1 MAPSKQDSGDTGVIK
16 LIRRGRTIMKEVR
29 RATSQGIKF
38 EVGWDPDGVPID
50 PNKQKIVSY
59 IGYLARTDVPIT
71 CNWWP
76 NVDDEIKNQIW
87 EKVEVAFEIHPL
99 RKDYVLKEAGALA
112 RNFRKILRKKFL
124 DKDGN
129 VIDHPP
135 LSYDLV
141 IDHDVWMEFV
151 DQYKDEEFQKL
162 SEQNRKRVLKPKY
175 PHNLGRTGYACLQQ
189 KMLQESGS
197 SETSIPRHRL
207 WKRARVSK
215 KGKINENVEEVLSTC
230 TLTQSASQEELHKRT
245 PDDILGQALKVPEH
259 PGRVRGATF
268 PICQKTFFKKG
279 QKKSI
284 QKETPAEV
292 AQLTDLVKTL
302 QKQVSILLQE
312 REITN
317 DIGAVHYA
325 NGRDSCTPNIS
336 PVEIHEG
343 KRVEQEQ
350 LTPNDMDTFTPLTP
364 NDIPMGTT
372 CCSLCLELPYWRVV
386 AKGKVY
392 NTLGDTIHN
401 CPLPTG
407 YVKVSIDVAIEDD
420 AKLPVPD
427 AYDDLI
433 SVHDAIGGLV
443 AWPINLIQLDHTNC
457 PSSKGNEMKDKSK
470 AEEND
475 KDKAEEKDKN
485 QVKPLIVKEKVMETR
500 CTRESVASPNQH
512 RSHIGISANQLNSC
526 TFLNIYSEKVLIQGK
541 QIKIPIDQKIFH
553 DVYMKIEHI
562 GREEVREITGHGE
575 LSASAVCVYMR
586 FLFDHCVAENLTE
599 KFAFLS
605 PHRTAHGL
613 TNQSQYISDAI
624 MANGH
629 PNQLYLAP
637 VNIGAH
643 WVLVVINAT
652 TGTLF
657 YLDPIHGSLNQ
668 RKVMKEMFDNAMMI
682 YRANCN
688 DKRITW
694 SKAKW
699 NTIKC
704 PAQTNY
710 IDCGYYV
717 LSFLKEIIA
726 HKKSTIPQAYFSDC
740 QFGFYD
746 EDQLNEIKEEWAT
759 YVLKNFA

>member
-1 MAPSKQDSGDTGVIK
+1 MRTFLWGGVEGHNKLAWIKWDVVCKPKELGGLGIKNWSLFNKALLGKWRWRLIHEQDSLWVAVLRAKYRIPILGEQVEMTGKFSEWWKDILRTCFENPTHCWFDAGISKKLGDGNEVFFWLETLAGPNEDEGQISQVIFAIISTKCYDSINGKLDRGGVALVLAMEETFTGPRARSTRLSPLYLGFGNTQGRNRVVFQEGIKDAEKVFDLAQMRMELTFRSHDLKDLMQKKTNKHGYMILTAPHTISGKLSADSVVKFNLEVLGIRWKMAPSKQDSGDTGVIK

-50 PNKQKIVSY
+50 PNKQKFVSY

-99 RKDYVLKEAGALA
+99 RKDYVLKEAGVLA
-112 RNFRKILRKKFL
+112 RNFRKILRKFFL

-230 TLTQSASQEELHKRT
+230 ETLTQSASQEELHKRT

-312 REITN
+312 REITK

-325 NGRDSCTPNIS
+325 SGRDSCTPNIS
-336 PVEIHEG
+336 PVEIHEVFG
-343 KRVEQEQ
+343 SSSV
-350 LTPNDMDTFTPLTP
+350 L
-364 NDIPMGTT
+364 
-372 CCSLCLELPYWRVV
+372 YWLV
-386 AKGKVY
+386 
-392 NTLGDTIHN
+392 L
-401 CPLPTG
+401 
-407 YVKVSIDVAIEDD
+407 AI
-420 AKLPVPD
+420 
-427 AYDDLI
+427 
-433 SVHDAIGGLV
+433 
-443 AWPINLIQLDHTNC
+443 WFN
-457 PSSKGNEMKDKSK
+457 
-470 AEEND
+470 
-475 KDKAEEKDKN
+475 
-485 QVKPLIVKEKVMETR
+485 
-500 CTRESVASPNQH
+500 
-512 RSHIGISANQLNSC
+512 
-526 TFLNIYSEKVLIQGK
+526 FL
-541 QIKIPIDQKIFH
+541 
-553 DVYMKIEHI
+553 
-562 GREEVREITGHGE
+562 
-575 LSASAVCVYMR
+575 
-586 FLFDHCVAENLTE
+586 
-599 KFAFLS
+599 
-605 PHRTAHGL
+605 
-613 TNQSQYISDAI
+613 
-624 MANGH
+624 
-629 PNQLYLAP
+629 
-637 VNIGAH
+637 
-643 WVLVVINAT
+643 
-652 TGTLF
+652 
-657 YLDPIHGSLNQ
+657 
-668 RKVMKEMFDNAMMI
+668 
-682 YRANCN
+682 
-688 DKRITW
+688 
-694 SKAKW
+694 
-699 NTIKC
+699 
-704 PAQTNY
+704 
-710 IDCGYYV
+710 
-717 LSFLKEIIA
+717 
-726 HKKSTIPQAYFSDC
+726 
-740 QFGFYD
+740 
-746 EDQLNEIKEEWAT
+746 
-759 YVLKNFA
+759 